1 VNCLQVRELNELIL
15 LAAATMCHHDCHGRR
30 GQQSSSYGN
39 GAPTYNYDPLQ
50 QAPAPY
56 GQQMAPAY
64 GQPYGAQG
72 GYGPQV
78 MPYQQGSG
86 YGGYPGQDLQSL
98 QAEEHR
104 HRQNEH
110 LAEVG
115 ALGAA
120 AFAAVSSITLYLHLV
135 KVLEIPTSFM

>member
-1 VNCLQVRELNELIL
+1 
-15 LAAATMCHHDCHGRR
+15 
-30 GQQSSSYGN
+30 
-39 GAPTYNYDPLQ
+39 
-50 QAPAPY
+50 
-56 GQQMAPAY
+56 MAPAY
-64 GQPYGAQG
+64 GQQAAYGGYGQQPYGAQG

-78 MPYQQGSG
+78 MPYQQS
-86 YGGYPGQDLQSL
+86 GYPGQNLQSL

>member
-1 VNCLQVRELNELIL
+1 MLN
-15 LAAATMCHHDCHGRR
+15 HHRHGHH

-64 GQPYGAQG
+64 GQQAAYGGYGQQPYGAQG
-72 GYGPQV
+72 GYGQQV
-78 MPYQQGSG
+78 MPYQQSG
-86 YGGYPGQDLQSL
+86 PGQDLQSL
-98 QAEEHR
+98 QAQEHR

-110 LAEVG
+110 RAEMG
-115 ALGAA
+115 ALGAV
-120 AFAAVSSITLYLHLV
+120 AFAAVSSI
-135 KVLEIPTSFM
+135 ICPTTPPAQSFGNSNKFYVNV

>member
-1 VNCLQVRELNELIL
+1 MALQHTTTIRCSKRL
-15 LAAATMCHHDCHGRR
+15 LRTGNRWLQRMGNPTALR
-30 GQQSSSYGN
+30 G
-39 GAPTYNYDPLQ
+39 A
-50 QAPAPY
+50 
-56 GQQMAPAY
+56 
-64 GQPYGAQG
+64 
-72 GYGPQV
+72 YGPQV

>member
-1 VNCLQVRELNELIL
+1 MSDRRR
-15 LAAATMCHHDCHGRR
+15 HDCHGRR
-30 GQQSSSYGN
+30 GRHHQDSSSDGN
-39 GAPTYNYDPLQ
+39 GAPTYNFDPMQ
-50 QAPAPY
+50 QGPGPY

-64 GQPYGAQG
+64 GQQAAYGGYGQQPYGAQG

-78 MPYQQGSG
+78 MPYQQS
-86 YGGYPGQDLQSL
+86 GYPGQNLQSL

-115 ALGAA
+115 ALGAV
-120 AFAAVSSITLYLHLV
+120 AFAAVSSIALYLHLV
-135 KVLEIPTSFM
+135 KVLEIPTTFM

>member
-1 VNCLQVRELNELIL
+1 MSDHR
-15 LAAATMCHHDCHGRR
+15 HHGRR
-30 GQQSSSYGN
+30 GRHGHDSYGN
-39 GAPTYNYDPLQ
+39 DAPTYNYDPMQ
-50 QAPAPY
+50 QAPGPY

-78 MPYQQGSG
+78 MPYQQSG
-86 YGGYPGQDLQSL
+86 YGGYPGQDL

-110 LAEVG
+110 LAEMG
-115 ALGAA
+115 GLGAV
-120 AFAAVSSITLYLHLV
+120 AFAAVSSIALYLHLV
-135 KVLEIPTSFM
+135 KVLEIPTNFM